1 MASRVPSF
9 PNPARSS
16 LCTTP
21 GGVSL
26 MLRKF
31 LCSASLAGLMLSGIA
46 LHARP
51 TQQEPQSKPRNEQTK
66 STSGKVT
73 DIASDKK
80 SFTIEVSDGNAKH
93 AMQFVLDGNTQVQGK
108 VSVGTEATVEFQP
121 TPDGKN
127 LAVTITPR
135 TTGQSPA
142 PGR

>member
-1 MASRVPSF
+1 
-9 PNPARSS
+9 
-16 LCTTP
+16 
-21 GGVSL
+21 

-31 LCSASLAGLMLSGIA
+31 LCSASFAGLLLSGIA

-51 TQQEPQSKPRNEQTK
+51 AQQQQPQPKQRSEQTK
-66 STSGKVT
+66 TAQGKVT

-80 SFTIEVSDGNAKH
+80 SFTIEVNDGSSKH
-93 AMQFVLDGNTQVQGK
+93 TMQFVLDANTQVQGR
-108 VSVGTEATVEFQP
+108 VSVGTDATVEFQP

-135 TTGQSPA
+135 TSQSPS

>member
-1 MASRVPSF
+1 
-9 PNPARSS
+9 
-16 LCTTP
+16 
-21 GGVSL
+21 

-31 LCSASLAGLMLSGIA
+31 LCSVSFAGLLLSGIA

-51 TQQEPQSKPRNEQTK
+51 AQQQQQPQPKQRTEQTK
-66 STSGKVT
+66 TAQGKVT

-80 SFTIEVSDGNAKH
+80 SFTIEVNEGSAKH
-93 AMQFVLDGNTQVQGK
+93 TMQFVLDANTQVQGR
-108 VSVGTEATVEFQP
+108 VSVGTDATVEFQP

-135 TTGQSPA
+135 TSQSPS